1 MRTFRRRSHF
11 LRRPPEGRIERF
23 LTAEEQFSSVQS
35 LSCVRI
41 CDPTNRSTPGL
52 PVHHQLPEFTQIQV
66 EVFVFSRV
74 GLCHPYR
81 LQPSRIL
88 CPWDSPGKNTAVGCH
103 FSSPGGLP
111 DPGIDPSLLQLLLWQ
126 VDSLQL
132 SHLGSP
138 KEQVT

>member
-1 MRTFRRRSHF
+1 MI
-11 LRRPPEGRIERF
+11 L
-23 LTAEEQFSSVQS
+23 
-35 LSCVRI
+35 
-41 CDPTNRSTPGL
+41 STPGL